1 MSIEYDNYLNEH
13 IANVQSGMLWMYE
26 NIPIIKANCPYI
38 SDDFY
43 GYEHDQSKYSDKEY
57 SAYDNYFYGGN
68 AGYDVK
74 RSFDYAWLHHQNH
87 NKHHW
92 QYWVLIKDDPDIKG
106 RIREEPLEMPFKY
119 VVEMIADWW
128 SFSWKNNNL
137 EEIFSWY
144 DAHRESILLH
154 PKTRNLVE
162 FILNQMHMIIIMQL
176 KRDGKADDFEYS
188 GIDHDKSATEFFNY
202 IVGKDDGFGHS
213 DMKYGLPELKK
224 YPMPDLEHVR
234 SAIKFFNY
242 VEPKDEE
249 ELAKAILARMEEY
262 GLTFDDISVGDENRF
277 KKYIPEKYRE
287 DNS

>member
-13 IANVQSGMLWMYE
+13 IANVVAGLKWMYE
-26 NIPIIKANCPYI
+26 NVPIISKNCPYI

-68 AGYDVK
+68 ASYDVK
-74 RSFDYAWLHHQNH
+74 KSFDYAWLHHQNH

-92 QYWVLIKDDPDIKG
+92 QYWVLIKDVADDLG
-106 RIREEPLEMPFKY
+106 QARLEALEMPFKY
-119 VVEMIADWW
+119 VIEMIADWW

-137 EEIFSWY
+137 EEIFTWY
-144 DAHRESILLH
+144 AVHGPAMLLH
-154 PKTRNLVE
+154 PKTRDLVN
-162 FILNQMHMIIIMQL
+162 FILSQMHAVIIMQL
-176 KRDGKADDFEYS
+176 KREGKEFEEPVEQEFLTDS
-188 GIDHDKSATEFFNY
+188 ID
-202 IVGKDDGFGHS
+202 ILRHS

-242 VEPKDEE
+242 VDPANEK
-249 ELAKAILARMEEY
+249 ELANAILARMKEY
-262 GLTFDDISVGDENRF
+262 GLSFDDFEVGDENRF
-277 KKYIPEKYRE
+277 KKYIPEKYRGK
-287 DNS
+287 DS